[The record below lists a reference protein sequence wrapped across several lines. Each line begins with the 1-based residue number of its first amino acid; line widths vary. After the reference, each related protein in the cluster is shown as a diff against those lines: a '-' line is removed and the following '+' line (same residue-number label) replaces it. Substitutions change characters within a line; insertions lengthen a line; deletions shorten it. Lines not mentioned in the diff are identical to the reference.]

1 MKNPSLIKIKNV
13 NKYFGKTKVL
23 DNVSFNI
30 PKNSIIGILGPN
42 GSGKSTLMRIIAGL
56 IKSWDGEILFEGQS
70 IKGNNRYLHRLGFLI
85 EDPAFYEH
93 LRAYE
98 NLKMLARLTESSTTD
113 IVSVLQKV
121 NLMGCGDKLVNQFS
135 YGMKQRLGI
144 AQSILNDPSVIFLDE
159 PSNGLDPHGI
169 NQMNEIIRE
178 LNKQRKTICISTHV
192 IEQVKELCSHIV
204 VLKEGGIILNDSVQ
218 NLLSRSTKYEMVSD
232 NIQNTKQKL
241 SSIKD
246 LVIVHETKTK
256 LIIDSKLSLNQMLKT
271 LHTDSTL
278 HGINK
283 QLDITKL
290 FS

>member
-56 IKSWDGEILFEGQS
+56 IRSWDGEILFEGQS

-93 LRAYE
+93 LTAYE

-218 NLLSRSTKYEMVSD
+218 NLLSRSTKYEMESD

-256 LIIDSKLSLNQMLKT
+256 LIIDSKLSLNQMLKN
-271 LHTDSTL
+271 LHNDSTL

>member
-1 MKNPSLIKIKNV
+1 MKNPSLIEIRNV

-56 IKSWDGEILFEGQS
+56 IRSWDGEILFEGQS

-93 LRAYE
+93 LTAYE

-218 NLLSRSTKYEMVSD
+218 NLLSRSTKYEMESD

-256 LIIDSKLSLNQMLKT
+256 LIIDSKLSLNQMLKN

-283 QLDITKL
+283 KLDITKL

>member
-93 LRAYE
+93 LTAYE

-169 NQMNEIIRE
+169 NQMNKIIRG

-218 NLLSRSTKYEMVSD
+218 NLLSRSTKYEMESD

>member
-93 LRAYE
+93 LTAYE

>member
-1 MKNPSLIKIKNV
+1 MKNLSLIKIKNV

-23 DNVSFNI
+23 DNISFNI
-30 PKNSIIGILGPN
+30 PENSIIGILGPN

-56 IKSWDGEILFEGQS
+56 IRSWDGEILFEGQS
-70 IKGNNRYLHRLGFLI
+70 IRGNNRYLHRLGFLI

-93 LRAYE
+93 LTADE
-98 NLKMLARLTESSTTD
+98 NLKMLARLTESSITD

-204 VLKEGGIILNDSVQ
+204 ILKEGGIILNDSVQ
-218 NLLSRSTKYEMVSD
+218 NLLSRSTKYEMESS

-241 SSIKD
+241 SSIED

-256 LIIDSKLSLNQMLKT
+256 LIVDSKLSLSQMLKT
-271 LHTDSTL
+271 LHTDSAL
-278 HGINK
+278 NGINK

>member
-56 IKSWDGEILFEGQS
+56 IRSWDGEILFEGQS

-93 LRAYE
+93 LTAYE

-218 NLLSRSTKYEMVSD
+218 NLLSRSTKYEMESD

-256 LIIDSKLSLNQMLKT
+256 LVIDSKLSLNQMLKN
-271 LHTDSTL
+271 LHNDSTL